1 MIEAASLR
9 YFLEI
14 AEQGSLR
21 QAAARLFVAQSAL
34 SRHVAALEHELGA
47 SLFERHARGMT
58 LTQAGRLLM
67 LYANETRTRLDLLCG
82 QIAEF
87 DGLGRGHVDI
97 ACVEGLLSGL
107 MPQFVRNF
115 LGQHSRIG
123 LSVVALGSMAVAEA
137 VAEHRVDLGIVFGQ
151 SPRSDLVELARMKQP
166 LCVIV
171 GAAHALSRKRSC
183 KLADALQYP
192 VVLPD
197 RSFGIRQLIDR
208 VCATGRLEPQ
218 MVVETNTLAFAWR
231 LVLDTDYVTF
241 LPMDSVR
248 TEIAARRLVAVPLDE
263 ALLRNTKVTLV
274 ASASRTRSIASNS
287 VLDALKLEMMATSG
301 RKPRV

>member
-9 YFLEI
+9 YFREI

-21 QAAARLFVAQSAL
+21 HAAARLFVAQSAL
-34 SRHVAALEHELGA
+34 SRHMVALEDELGVQ
-47 SLFERHARGMT
+47 LFERHARGMT
-58 LTQAGRLLM
+58 LTEAGRLLM
-67 LYANETRTRLDLLCG
+67 QYADETRTRLDVLRG

-87 DGLGRGHVDI
+87 DDLGRGHVRI

-107 MPQFVRNF
+107 MPRFVRSY
-115 LGQHSRIG
+115 LARHGRIG
-123 LSVVALGSMAVAEA
+123 LTVIAMGSMAVAEA

-151 SPRSDLVELARMKQP
+151 SPRGDLLELARMKQP
-166 LCVIV
+166 LCAIV
-171 GAAHALSRKRSC
+171 GPSHALARKRSC
-183 KLADALQYP
+183 RLAEALQHQ

-208 VCATGRLEPQ
+208 VCAAGRLEPHT
-218 MVVETNTLAFAWR
+218 VLETNTLAFAWR

-248 TEIAARRLVAVPLDE
+248 SEVAARRLVAVPLDDTV
-263 ALLRNTKVTLV
+263 LRNTKVTLS
-274 ASASRTRSIASNS
+274 ASASRVRSIASNS
-287 VLDALKLEMMATSG
+287 VVDALKVEMLATG
-301 RKPRV
+301 RTRRA

>member
-9 YFLEI
+9 YFREI

-34 SRHVAALEHELGA
+34 SRHVVALEDELGA

-58 LTQAGRLLM
+58 LTAAGHLLM
-67 LYANETRTRLDLLCG
+67 LYANETRTRLDVLRE

-107 MPQFVRNF
+107 MPQFVRNY
-115 LGQHSRIG
+115 LGRHSRIG

-171 GAAHALSRKRSC
+171 GAAHPLARKRNC
-183 KLADALQYP
+183 RLVDALQYRL
-192 VVLPD
+192 VLPD

-208 VCATGRLEPQ
+208 VCAAGRLEPQ
-218 MVVETNTLAFAWR
+218 TVVETNTLAFAWR

-248 TEIAARRLVAVPLDE
+248 TEIAARRLVAVPLDDT
-263 ALLRNTKVTLV
+263 LLRNTQVTLV

-287 VLDALKLEMMATSG
+287 VVDALKLEMATSG
-301 RKPRV
+301 RKRGA